1 MHIRYKADADV
12 LLLVLRDDPP
22 VDAVE
27 EPGGVI
33 VSYGENGE
41 PVSVEFLNA
50 SARRL
55 ILPGEVNVTI
65 HTEGLRET

>member
-1 MHIRYKADADV
+1 MQIRYDPEADV

-22 VDAVE
+22 ADAVE

-33 VSYGENGE
+33 VSYNEAGE

-50 SARRL
+50 AVRRL
-55 ILPGEVNVTI
+55 ILPGEVSIPI
-65 HTEGLRET
+65 HS